1 MKLKRYKATKK
12 DWLVVLAGILLGIIL
27 IWLSTI
33 VGSALIKR
41 MWSSLFVIYFIGII
55 VNRIFGPRRK
65 VDKVG
70 VSESVKNKRYKWNGM
85 YTFYA
90 TIFGIVVA
98 IGIIIALICGIYNI
112 TVVELFIKLF
122 TVFKTIVYIYIFGGI
137 LLLFLPFII
146 IGKLL

>member
-1 MKLKRYKATKK
+1 MKFERRKVTKK
-12 DWLVVLAGILLGIIL
+12 DWLVVLTGILLGIIL

-55 VNRIFGPRRK
+55 VNRISGPRRK
-65 VDKVG
+65 VNKVG
-70 VSESVKNKRYKWNGM
+70 VSESVKNKRYKWNADDILWAII
-85 YTFYA
+85 Y
-90 TIFGIVVA
+90 GILA
-98 IGIIIALICGIYNI
+98 IVGLSIGLICGIYNI

-122 TVFKTIVYIYIFGGI
+122 TVFKTIIYMYIFGGI

-146 IGKLL
+146 IGKFF

>member
-1 MKLKRYKATKK
+1 MKFKRHKVTRE

-33 VGSALIKR
+33 VNSALIKR

-55 VNRIFGPRRK
+55 VNRMFGPRRK

-70 VSESVKNKRYKWNGM
+70 VSESVKNKQYKWNGM

-98 IGIIIALICGIYNI
+98 IGVIIALICGIYNI

-122 TVFKTIVYIYIFGGI
+122 TIFKTIVYIYIFGGI

-146 IGKLL
+146 IGKFF

>member
-1 MKLKRYKATKK
+1 MKFKRHKVTRE

-98 IGIIIALICGIYNI
+98 IGVIIALICGIYNI

-122 TVFKTIVYIYIFGGI
+122 TIFKTIVYIYIFGGI

-146 IGKLL
+146 IGKFF

>member
-98 IGIIIALICGIYNI
+98 IGVIIALICGIYNI

-137 LLLFLPFII
+137 LFLFLPFII